1 MRGERLGVRNDPAR
15 VRAAGDPTPGG
26 GASTSGLLD
35 DRTRKRHPLASSS
48 PPPVQCTIPNPLA
61 FLLVFFTGRK
71 GEIFTGMRIEYSKGE
86 RASKELIL
94 LNRQTS
100 FEASGRK
107 MKVLLIFPP
116 DWFPSEPYLSLPS
129 LTAVLRK
136 AGHTVVQKD
145 VNLEMWDWYFS
156 EDFLKKVLRKVPQQL
171 DRLRK
176 LANKRDLTDW
186 EMDVQLALC
195 DVTRQRIDEL
205 IKKAEKAKAIVRGE
219 VFYDIDQLEWAIQVF
234 REVTQTISLVYAPAR
249 ICMPPMETDLSYK
262 VYASNEVIEAVND
275 QQVNVYRD
283 VFEQLVKPVIEAEKP
298 DVVGISIVLQQ
309 QIFSTMTFCAL
320 IKEQFPHIHVTIGGN
335 TVTRLRDVL
344 PQSPLFQFF
353 DSAVVYEGETAFV
366 QLVEAVGAK
375 RDLGSVPNTIYKDDK
390 GVHESALSYAEHMAE
405 LPPPD
410 FDGLPLQKYFVPTNV
425 LPYLATRGCYWGRC
439 EFCDHGEGYTAGYR
453 SKKIQDV
460 LAEIRFLKDK
470 YGVRHFHFTDE
481 SYPPALFRKLARGLV
496 EEKMDIFWTTH
507 MRFEKS
513 LLEDGV
519 WEDAKQSGCR
529 YLHFGYESGVERVL
543 KLMDKATTTEI
554 MTKHL
559 KYTAEAGIWNHCMG
573 FFGFPGETREEA
585 WQSVEF
591 LEQNKNYVHSL
602 GFGTFDLGRHNPVA
616 KHPER
621 WGVTAYKNPEWD
633 LALDYYFTVKNG
645 LSIEEAERVFQEFE
659 RNHYSGWD
667 LRLYI
672 REYIFLYICKFG
684 LKKLPD
690 LQYQAAKIA
699 GHTPTLAGKM

>member
-1 MRGERLGVRNDPAR
+1 
-15 VRAAGDPTPGG
+15 
-26 GASTSGLLD
+26 
-35 DRTRKRHPLASSS
+35 
-48 PPPVQCTIPNPLA
+48 
-61 FLLVFFTGRK
+61 
-71 GEIFTGMRIEYSKGE
+71 MRIEYTKGD
-86 RASKELIL
+86 RASKELVQL
-94 LNRQTS
+94 HRKAS
-100 FEASGRK
+100 FESAGRK

-129 LTAVLRK
+129 LTSVLRK
-136 AGHTVVQKD
+136 AGHTVIQKD

-176 LANKRDLTDW
+176 LANKRDLTDY

-249 ICMPPMETDLSYK
+249 ICMPPMETNLSYK
-262 VYASNEVIEAVND
+262 VFASNEVIDAVND
-275 QQVNVYRD
+275 EQVNVYRD
-283 VFEQLVKPVIEAEKP
+283 VFDHLLKPVLEAEKP

-320 IKEQFPHIHVTIGGN
+320 IKQQFPHIHVTIGGN

-353 DSAVVYEGETAFV
+353 DSAVVYEGETAFL

-375 RDLGSVPNTIYKDDK
+375 RELSNVPNTIYKDAN
-390 GVHESALSYAEHMAE
+390 GVHESALSYAEDMAE

-410 FDGLPLQKYFVPTNV
+410 FNGLPLEKYFVPTRI

-460 LAEIRFLKDK
+460 LADIKYLKDK

-513 LLEDGV
+513 LLEDAV
-519 WEDAKQSGCR
+519 WEDAKNSGCR

-543 KLMDKATTTEI
+543 QLMDKATTTEI

-585 WQSVEF
+585 WQSVQF
-591 LEQNKNYVHSL
+591 LEQNKDYVHSL

-621 WGVTAYKNPEWD
+621 WGVTAYKNAEWD

-645 LSIEEAERVFQEFE
+645 MSIEEAERVFQEFE
-659 RNHYSGWD
+659 RNHNPGWD

-684 LKKLPD
+684 LQKLPD
-690 LQYQAAKIA
+690 LQYRSMKTA
-699 GHTPTLAGKM
+699 GVTPTLAGKM

>member
-1 MRGERLGVRNDPAR
+1 
-15 VRAAGDPTPGG
+15 
-26 GASTSGLLD
+26 
-35 DRTRKRHPLASSS
+35 
-48 PPPVQCTIPNPLA
+48 
-61 FLLVFFTGRK
+61 
-71 GEIFTGMRIEYSKGE
+71 MRIEYTKGD
-86 RASKELIL
+86 RASKELVQL
-94 LNRQTS
+94 HRKAS
-100 FEASGRK
+100 FESAGRK

-129 LTAVLRK
+129 LTSVLRK
-136 AGHTVVQKD
+136 AGHTVIQKD

-156 EDFLKKVLRKVPQQL
+156 EAFLKKVLRKVPQQL

-176 LANKRDLTDW
+176 LANKRDLTDY

-249 ICMPPMETDLSYK
+249 ICMPPMETNLSYK
-262 VYASNEVIEAVND
+262 VFASNEVIDAVND
-275 QQVNVYRD
+275 EQVNVYRD
-283 VFEQLVKPVIEAEKP
+283 VFDHLLKPVLEAEKP

-320 IKEQFPHIHVTIGGN
+320 IKQQFPHIHVTIGGN

-353 DSAVVYEGETAFV
+353 DSAVVYEGETAFL

-375 RDLGSVPNTIYKDDK
+375 RELSNVPNTIYKDAN
-390 GVHESALSYAEHMAE
+390 GVHESALSYAEDMAE

-410 FDGLPLQKYFVPTNV
+410 FNGLPLEKYFVPTRI

-460 LAEIRFLKDK
+460 LADIKYLKDK

-513 LLEDGV
+513 LLEDAV
-519 WEDAKQSGCR
+519 WEDAKNSGCR

-543 KLMDKATTTEI
+543 QLMDKATTTEI

-585 WQSVEF
+585 WQSVQF
-591 LEQNKNYVHSL
+591 LEQNKDYVHSL

-621 WGVTAYKNPEWD
+621 WGVTAYKNAEWD

-645 LSIEEAERVFQEFE
+645 MSIEEAERVFQEFE
-659 RNHYSGWD
+659 RNHNPGWD

-684 LKKLPD
+684 LQKLPD
-690 LQYQAAKIA
+690 LQYRSMKTA
-699 GHTPTLAGKM
+699 GVTPTLAGKM

>member
-1 MRGERLGVRNDPAR
+1 
-15 VRAAGDPTPGG
+15 
-26 GASTSGLLD
+26 
-35 DRTRKRHPLASSS
+35 
-48 PPPVQCTIPNPLA
+48 
-61 FLLVFFTGRK
+61 
-71 GEIFTGMRIEYSKGE
+71 MRIEYQKGD
-86 RASKELIL
+86 RASKELIQL
-94 LNRQTS
+94 HRKAS
-100 FEASGRK
+100 FESSGRK
-107 MKVLLIFPP
+107 MKVMLIFPP

-129 LTAVLRK
+129 LTSVLRK
-136 AGHTVVQKD
+136 AGHTVIQKD

-176 LANKRDLTDW
+176 LSKKRELAEW
-186 EMDVQLALC
+186 EMDVQMALC
-195 DVTRQRIDEL
+195 DVTRQRIDDL

-219 VFYDIDQLEWAIQVF
+219 TFYDIDQLEWAIQVF
-234 REVTQTISLVYAPAR
+234 REVTAVISLVYAPAR
-249 ICMPPMETDLSYK
+249 ICLPPMETDLSYK
-262 VYASNEVIEAVND
+262 VYASNEVIEAVQD
-275 QQVNVYRD
+275 EQVNVYRD
-283 VFEQLVKPVIEAEKP
+283 VFEHVLKPVLQAEQP

-309 QIFSTMTFCAL
+309 QIFSSMTFCAL
-320 IKEQFPHIHVTIGGN
+320 IKQHFPHIHITLGGN

-344 PQSPLFQFF
+344 PQSPLFQYF
-353 DSAVVYEGETAFV
+353 DSAVVYEGETAFL

-375 RDLGSVPNTIYKDDK
+375 RDLSGVPNTIYRDDQG
-390 GVHESALSYAEHMAE
+390 GVHESGLSYAEDMAE

-410 FDGLPLQKYFVPTNV
+410 FDGLPLQKYFVPTNI

-460 LAEIRFLKDK
+460 LADIKYLRDK

-496 EEKMDIFWTTH
+496 ESQMNIFWTTH

-513 LLEDGV
+513 LLEDAV
-519 WEDAKQSGCR
+519 WQDAKQSGCR

-543 KLMDKATTTEI
+543 QLMDKATTTEV

-585 WQSVEF
+585 WQSVQF
-591 LEQNKNYVHSL
+591 LEQNKDYVHSL

-616 KHPER
+616 KHPDR

-633 LALDYYFTVKNG
+633 LALDYYFTVKEG
-645 LSIEEAERVFQEFE
+645 MSIEEAERVFQEFE
-659 RNHYSGWD
+659 RNHHPGWD

-672 REYIFLYICKFG
+672 REYIFLYICQFG
-684 LKKLPD
+684 LTKLPD

-699 GHTPTLAGKM
+699 GTVPTLAGKM

>member
-1 MRGERLGVRNDPAR
+1 
-15 VRAAGDPTPGG
+15 
-26 GASTSGLLD
+26 
-35 DRTRKRHPLASSS
+35 
-48 PPPVQCTIPNPLA
+48 
-61 FLLVFFTGRK
+61 
-71 GEIFTGMRIEYSKGE
+71 MRIEYSKGD
-86 RASKELIL
+86 RASKELIQL
-94 LNRQTS
+94 HRKAS
-100 FEASGRK
+100 FEFAGRR

-129 LTAVLRK
+129 LTSVLRK
-136 AGHTVVQKD
+136 AGHTVIQKD

-176 LANKRDLTDW
+176 LANKRDLTDY

-205 IKKAEKAKAIVRGE
+205 IKKGEKAKAIVRGE

-262 VYASNEVIEAVND
+262 VFASNEVIVAVHD
-275 QQVNVYRD
+275 EQVNVYRD
-283 VFEQLVKPVIEAEKP
+283 VFDQLVKPVLEAEKP

-320 IKEQFPHIHVTIGGN
+320 IKQHFPDIHVTIGGN

-344 PQSPLFQFF
+344 PHSPLFQFF
-353 DSAVVYEGETAFV
+353 DSAVVYEGETAFL

-375 RDLGSVPNTIYKDDK
+375 RDLGSVPNTIYKDAT
-390 GVHESALSYAEHMAE
+390 GIHESALSYAEDMAE

-410 FDGLPLQKYFVPTNV
+410 FDGLPLEKYFVPTRI

-460 LAEIRFLKDK
+460 LADIRYLKDK
-470 YGVRHFHFTDE
+470 YGCGHFHFTDE

-513 LLEDGV
+513 LIEDAV

-543 KLMDKATTTEI
+543 QLMDKATTTDI

-559 KYTAEAGIWNHCMG
+559 KLTAEAGIWNHCMG

-591 LEQNKNYVHSL
+591 LEQNKDYVHSL

-659 RNHYSGWD
+659 RNHNPGWD

-684 LKKLPD
+684 LQKLPD
-690 LQYQAAKIA
+690 LQYRSMKTA
-699 GHTPTLAGKM
+699 GVTPTLAGKM

>member
-1 MRGERLGVRNDPAR
+1 
-15 VRAAGDPTPGG
+15 
-26 GASTSGLLD
+26 
-35 DRTRKRHPLASSS
+35 
-48 PPPVQCTIPNPLA
+48 
-61 FLLVFFTGRK
+61 
-71 GEIFTGMRIEYSKGE
+71 MRIEYTKGD
-86 RASKELIL
+86 RASKELIQL
-94 LNRQTS
+94 HRKASLES
-100 FEASGRK
+100 SGRK

-129 LTAVLRK
+129 LTSVLRN
-136 AGHTVVQKD
+136 AGHTVIQKD

-176 LANKRDLTDW
+176 LANKRELTEW

-195 DVTRQRIDEL
+195 DVTRQRIDDL

-262 VYASNEVIEAVND
+262 VFASNEVIEAVND
-275 QQVNVYRD
+275 EQVNVYRD
-283 VFEQLVKPVIEAEKP
+283 VFDHILKPVLEAEKP

-320 IKEQFPHIHVTIGGN
+320 IKQHFPQIHVTIGGN

-353 DSAVVYEGETAFV
+353 DSAVVYEGETAFL

-390 GVHESALSYAEHMAE
+390 GVHESALSYAEDMAE

-410 FDGLPLQKYFVPTNV
+410 FDGLPLLKYFVPTRI

-460 LAEIRFLKDK
+460 LADIRYLKDK
-470 YGVRHFHFTDE
+470 YGCRHFHFTDE

-513 LLEDGV
+513 LIEEAV

-543 KLMDKATTTEI
+543 QLMDKATTTEI

-559 KYTAEAGIWNHCMG
+559 KLTAEAGIWNHCMG

-591 LEQNKNYVHSL
+591 LEQNKHYVHSL

-659 RNHYSGWD
+659 RNHNPGWD

-672 REYIFLYICKFG
+672 REYIFLYICRFG
-684 LKKLPD
+684 LQKLPD
-690 LQYQAAKIA
+690 LQYRSAKIA
-699 GHTPTLAGKM
+699 GMTPTLAGKM